1 MSLASYRK
9 LLGMDAGAIFA
20 ILLPLIILQVILLV
34 AALYDLTR
42 PDRRVR
48 GDSKAVWA
56 LIVIFVSTIGPILYF
71 LVGRE
76 PE

>member
-1 MSLASYRK
+1 
-9 LLGMDAGAIFA
+9 MDPAAIVA
-20 ILLPLIILQVILLV
+20 ILLPLIVLQLILLI

-42 PDRRVR
+42 PGRRVR
-48 GDSKAVWA
+48 GDSKVVWA